1 MNTDEYGF
9 YCDLEAQEDDEVE
22 YYVVATSTH
31 YEVRRKL
38 AEHSSKKT
46 GSLCKTSV
54 QINGEQRMNIMTFES
69 EKTSTPDFAKEDKKQ
84 PFCMCLPKDI
94 FYSLCVC
101 FTTVSGIYLIITA
114 QNI

>member
-22 YYVVATSTH
+22 YYVVTTRTH

-38 AEHSSKKT
+38 KNTTK
-46 GSLCKTSV
+46 
-54 QINGEQRMNIMTFES
+54 INGLQRTNIIRLETAKS
-69 EKTSTPDFAKEDKKQ
+69 STSDLTKMQNDCAKEDKKQ

-101 FTTVSGIYLIITA
+101 FTTCSCIYLIITTP
-114 QNI
+114 NI